1 MFFMAPEK
9 IGKADWSYLYTY
21 GTCRTACQGWL
32 LISRRTVRSQR
43 SMGIPGPISTVH
55 DELMG
60 RELAELA

>member
-1 MFFMAPEK
+1 MAPVVLPVRA
-9 IGKADWSYLYTY
+9 GF
-21 GTCRTACQGWL
+21 

-55 DELMG
+55 DELMS